1 MVCGFP
7 ACRKN
12 SQKEPVTERIYER
25 SSELDIGDLAKDA
38 FMKRRVARFLEEF
51 IVIFGYGTGLF
62 MAVGFNPQGGDLMG
76 AEVFVT
82 TILPD
87 DLIRFGFALILLL
100 ILVISV
106 RKAFVTGGPAGIFA
120 IAMGLLAGISTP
132 LTPLAGLGMLALAL
146 ITGYIAVWGWRVR

>member
-7 ACRKN
+7 AIRGSSRN
-12 SQKEPVTERIYER
+12 RPVTERLYEQG
-25 SSELDIGDLAKDA
+25 SELDIGDSAKDA
-38 FMKRRVARFLEEF
+38 SMKRRVARFREEF
-51 IVIFGYGTGLF
+51 VVIFGYGTGLF
-62 MAVGFNPQGGDLMG
+62 VAVGFNPQEDIFRG
-76 AEVFVT
+76 AEVFIK

-87 DLIRFGFALILLL
+87 PIIRFAFALFLLL
-100 ILVISV
+100 LLVISV

-146 ITGYIAVWGWRVR
+146 ITGYIAVWGWRIR